1 MVATNP
7 AFSAVI
13 FDCDGVMV
21 DSERIYV
28 EVEMRRLGEIGLHY
42 SLHDYQQ
49 SYNGLRPQDFIAKIA
64 AAYEQLGKGPLP
76 ETFGPDLANEAY
88 ARLET
93 DLEAIDGIHAL
104 LDCLAERPKAVA
116 SSSSA
121 PRLFRK
127 LELTN
132 LSSYFGEH
140 VYSGDFV
147 ENGKPAPDLFLYSAE
162 RLAVEPVGCLV
173 IEDSVNGVLA
183 GIAAGMEVWGFTGG
197 GHADEALGH
206 RLQAAGASRVF
217 DSHHAMAAALA

>member
-21 DSERIYV
+21 DSERIYL
-28 EVEMRRLGEIGLHY
+28 EVEMHHLAEIGLHF
-42 SLHDYQQ
+42 SRHEYQQ
-49 SYNGLRPQDFIAKIA
+49 TFNGLRPRDFILEVA
-64 AAYEQLGKGPLP
+64 ATYEKLGKGPLP
-76 ETFGPDLANEAY
+76 ESFGPDLASEAY
-88 ARLET
+88 ARMEA
-93 DLEAIDGIHAL
+93 DLQAIDGIHAL
-104 LDCLAERPKAVA
+104 LDRLPDSPKAVA

-132 LSSYFGEH
+132 LTSYFGEH
-140 VYSGDFV
+140 IYSGDFV

-162 RLAVEPVGCLV
+162 KLGVDPAGCLV

-183 GIAAGMEVWGFTGG
+183 GVAAGMDVWGFTGG

-206 RLQAAGASRVF
+206 RLKAAGASRVF